1 MPVQFGY
8 YVPKIVNI
16 ILFFSIN
23 KLSVMKLSEIKKHLS
38 TAEAVNFRLPAGA
51 YVPEHFHV
59 TEIGFI
65 TKHFIDCGGTER
77 LEKVVN
83 FQLWN
88 ANDLEHRL
96 KPQKLSKI
104 IALAEDKLGIGDLEI
119 EVEYQSDTIGK
130 YGLQYNGKDFLL
142 IPKQTACLAS
152 EACGVAPV
160 KQKVSLAALQTT
172 DQSCC
177 TPGGGCC

>member
-1 MPVQFGY
+1 
-8 YVPKIVNI
+8 
-16 ILFFSIN
+16 
-23 KLSVMKLSEIKKHLS
+23 MKLSEIKNHLHS
-38 TAEAVNFRLPAGA
+38 AETVSFKLASGA

-59 TEIGFI
+59 TEIGLV

-77 LEKVVN
+77 FEKVAN

-88 ANDLEHRL
+88 ANDMEHRL
-96 KPQKLSKI
+96 KPQKLLKI
-104 IALAEDKLGIGDLEI
+104 IALSEKVLGMEDLEI

-130 YGLQYNGKDFLL
+130 YGLYFDGNDFEL

-152 EACGVAPV
+152 ESCGIPPV
-160 KQKVSLAALQTT
+160 KQKLQLAGLQTQT
-172 DQSCC
+172 ACC